1 MSDAFSAI
9 MMVVWRRA
17 KAAVTHKLVVI
28 MDRVGN
34 DDRDL
39 IAETLR
45 LPHDRVHP
53 IDSLTEIRFR
63 WQEHVPRGTRSG

>member
-1 MSDAFSAI
+1 VNGAAPVDHAWGAASSKIMSDAFSAI

-34 DDRDL
+34 DDRDFDCGDTP
-39 IAETLR
+39 AAA
-45 LPHDRVHP
+45 
-53 IDSLTEIRFR
+53 
-63 WQEHVPRGTRSG
+63 

>member
-34 DDRDL
+34 DDRDFDCGDTP
-39 IAETLR
+39 AA
-45 LPHDRVHP
+45 
-53 IDSLTEIRFR
+53 
-63 WQEHVPRGTRSG
+63 